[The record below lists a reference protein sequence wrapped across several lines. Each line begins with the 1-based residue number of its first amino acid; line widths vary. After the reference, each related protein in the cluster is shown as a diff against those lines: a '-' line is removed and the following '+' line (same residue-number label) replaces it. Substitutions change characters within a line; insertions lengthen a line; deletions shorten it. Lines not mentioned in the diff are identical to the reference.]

1 MTTQQLKEK
10 ISKIIDNFSG
20 IRVVFTTTAN
30 ELKLSRIEG
39 SALSSIAEGFIGK
52 IKEDIIDNED
62 LTSPLLSN

>member
-30 ELKLSRIEG
+30 ELQLSRIEG
-39 SALSSIAEGFIGK
+39 SALNSIAEGFIDK
-52 IKEDIIDNED
+52 IK
-62 LTSPLLSN
+62 

>member
-39 SALSSIAEGFIGK
+39 SALSSIAEG
-52 IKEDIIDNED
+52 
-62 LTSPLLSN
+62 